1 MKNYLFAAAAIVA
14 SLSAV
19 TLGAPAFAQ
28 DAQPGTTGHYEWR
41 TAPSFG
47 SRASLLVR
55 TRVWVADAQQLAQR
69 DCAMM
74 RTAMADCMDMAGKPH
89 NG

>member
-1 MKNYLFAAAAIVA
+1 MKNYLFAAATIVA

-28 DAQPGTTGHYEWR
+28 NVQTGTTGHYEWR
-41 TAPSFG
+41 STPSFG
-47 SRASLLVR
+47 PRAPLPAR
-55 TRVWVADAQQLAQR
+55 TRVWVADAQQAQC

-74 RTAMADCMDMAGKPH
+74 RTAMADCMGMAGKPN

>member
-1 MKNYLFAAAAIVA
+1 MKNYLFAAATIAA

-19 TLGAPAFAQ
+19 TFSGSALAQ

-41 TAPSFG
+41 ATPSSGPRAPLP
-47 SRASLLVR
+47 AR
-55 TRVWVADAQQLAQR
+55 TRVWVADAQQHAQC

-74 RTAMADCMDMAGKPH
+74 RTAIAGKPN